1 LLYKFLPI
9 DTEFYNKIQLTKT
22 RKLNPLFNYGKNGTV
37 FLLAGCISV
46 ISIYKIVNFKYI
58 QLTLPIFLSF
68 IGVAINYLANN
79 RKIAPLNSET
89 KLINYLLLPVRNI
102 VIMYLGLSLSIL
114 IYTFLP
120 FSSMIILISIIVYR
134 AIMDLI
140 IQKYRSPEFDK
151 GVLSMCGIKVRKME
165 NKI

>member
-1 LLYKFLPI
+1 M
-9 DTEFYNKIQLTKT
+9 
-22 RKLNPLFNYGKNGTV
+22 
-37 FLLAGCISV
+37 
-46 ISIYKIVNFKYI
+46 
-58 QLTLPIFLSF
+58 
-68 IGVAINYLANN
+68 ANN
-79 RKIAPLNSET
+79 RKIASLNSET
-89 KLINYLLLPVRNI
+89 KLINYLSLPVRNI

-134 AIMDLI
+134 AIIDLI
-140 IQKYRSPEFDK
+140 IQEYRSLEFDK